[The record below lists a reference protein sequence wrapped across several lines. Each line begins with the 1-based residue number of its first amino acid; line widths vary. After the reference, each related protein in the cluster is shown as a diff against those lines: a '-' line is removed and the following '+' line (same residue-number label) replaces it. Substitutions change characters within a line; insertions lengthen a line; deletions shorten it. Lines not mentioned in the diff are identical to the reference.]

1 MVGGSAT
8 PTKIRDHRAKWKPPR
23 PWHRHISVQLSG
35 SKARWINRQ
44 PTEWRDK
51 GQTIPGSLSI
61 CQNVQGGYMWLQ
73 MLQIILMSTPNK
85 PRGCGKWECHFR
97 KSSDLVVGTP
107 WSLNR
112 GSLIQDW
119 YSFIPSKNWA
129 SLRLNHT
136 EPRHPHHMSH
146 PPSGP
151 RYQRLQTPESDR
163 VGYAELHSAA
173 IDLLPAQRQTA
184 SRQEIGMK
192 WWSSNYHSK

>member
-1 MVGGSAT
+1 MEAAT
-8 PTKIRDHRAKWKPPR
+8 TMAQAHLGAVEWLQSTLNQTTAHGVARQGPNHSWVFVDLSKCPR
-23 PWHRHISVQLSG
+23 
-35 SKARWINRQ
+35 
-44 PTEWRDK
+44 
-51 GQTIPGSLSI
+51 
-61 CQNVQGGYMWLQ
+61 WLQ

-173 IDLLPAQRQTA
+173 IDLPAQRQTA